1 MAEAGF
7 KPRLS
12 GARALISSSYCLPRG
27 TAVSQVVCA
36 WDRGP
41 AGIRGWEGR
50 GCAGGPPTATW
61 VGPAVALSH
70 SPVSW
75 EAGCASGTRGA

>member
-7 KPRLS
+7 KLKPS
-12 GARALISSSYCLPRG
+12 GARAFISWSYCLPRG
-27 TAVSQVVCA
+27 AAVSQVVCP

-41 AGIRGWEGR
+41 AGVQGWEGR
-50 GCAGGPPTATW
+50 GCAGGLPAATW
-61 VGPAVALSH
+61 VGPTVALSH